1 MHIINIRRNK
11 IIMND
16 AMAQCDPYIS
26 LYTLLYLQ
34 REKCANIINTSVT
47 NKLTSSK
54 TTFYTVRIFLLF
66 VFFRFQKEK
75 KKDVTK
81 LIL

>member
-1 MHIINIRRNK
+1 
-11 IIMND
+11 MND

-47 NKLTSSK
+47 NKLTSST
-54 TTFYTVRIFLLF
+54 TTFYTLR
-66 VFFRFQKEK
+66 
-75 KKDVTK
+75 T
-81 LIL
+81 